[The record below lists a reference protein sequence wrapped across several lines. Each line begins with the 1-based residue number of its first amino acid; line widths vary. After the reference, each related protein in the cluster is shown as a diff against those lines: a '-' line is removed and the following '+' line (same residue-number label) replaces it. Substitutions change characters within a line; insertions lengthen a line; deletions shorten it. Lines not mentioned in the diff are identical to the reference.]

1 MFGALI
7 AGIVVAAAG
16 ATAGLWGALK
26 DDKNAREDLQ
36 GKMNRNEEEYQRAK
50 QKAELEYKQAKE
62 EAERN
67 AARLDRQAAQMDV
80 QADLTDKNLNQTEK
94 TISDDFNAII
104 DQMYLSQEAN
114 TYNWNMQSMQAGK
127 AEGASYAALGSTG
140 VRAGS
145 SLTDAVLM
153 ESATNASQLQFSQ
166 DSTRRNESNSL
177 VSVLNNLAGN
187 KLNIMQERIGADV
200 TRENANY
207 LRDDASYLRNSFAN
221 GGSNYNLY
229 QNRLDTLK
237 TNRDYNKQELDR
249 EWEKHSGWNSFANAF
264 ISFNTM
270 GAKGFS
276 TGYNIGG
283 AFNNASAPSTGGYKT
298 TV

>member
-114 TYNWNMQSMQAGK
+114 RQSRRVRGRCWQVYLRQ
-127 AEGASYAALGSTG
+127 ERSCRFRSVSIVGAAFLIAVPFPTATLVLAALSI
-140 VRAGS
+140 AH
-145 SLTDAVLM
+145 L
-153 ESATNASQLQFSQ
+153 
-166 DSTRRNESNSL
+166 
-177 VSVLNNLAGN
+177 
-187 KLNIMQERIGADV
+187 
-200 TRENANY
+200 
-207 LRDDASYLRNSFAN
+207 
-221 GGSNYNLY
+221 
-229 QNRLDTLK
+229 
-237 TNRDYNKQELDR
+237 
-249 EWEKHSGWNSFANAF
+249 KHSLSLCYFF
-264 ISFNTM
+264 DT
-270 GAKGFS
+270 
-276 TGYNIGG
+276 
-283 AFNNASAPSTGGYKT
+283 PH
-298 TV
+298 